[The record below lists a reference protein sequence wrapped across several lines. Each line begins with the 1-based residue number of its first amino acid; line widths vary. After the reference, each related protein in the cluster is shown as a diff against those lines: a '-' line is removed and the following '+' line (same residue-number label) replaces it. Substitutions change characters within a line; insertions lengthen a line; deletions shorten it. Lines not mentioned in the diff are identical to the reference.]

1 MRERSRRG
9 ARKTAR
15 MCRALALFV
24 SLGVVA
30 SYGCAGRA
38 ASKKEKAED
47 RLKTVMVE
55 PVGRRDIVEELDY
68 PADILPEVEVRI
80 FSPVPDRIV
89 SFPWNDGDRIQRGQ
103 RVALIRK
110 EGLDMGLENVAAQID
125 ALDIQ
130 IKNLESELERS
141 EKLKAAGAISD
152 QAFDQIKTSLRS
164 SRAQRRALAASQ
176 GQLKVSAGNAVITAP
191 ISGVIADKMLQPGD
205 MASPAVPLCRI
216 IVIDRVKV
224 ELKLVES
231 DVPKVKVEQKALVA
245 LDAFPERTF
254 EGQVTRILPYLN
266 AATRTNTV
274 EIVLAN
280 PKDEPGEHF
289 LLKPGMFGR
298 VRIVVEKREQVI
310 TAPERA
316 LLLDNR
322 ILEQQKPGQVLR
334 KAFVVDDKSTARERV
349 ARLGARK
356 GSTYEV
362 LQGLEVG
369 DRIVVR
375 GQHGLRD
382 GQQVEIVEPEK

>member
-1 MRERSRRG
+1 MRERTRRG
-9 ARKTAR
+9 AERTAWMR
-15 MCRALALFV
+15 RTVAWLVLLSA
-24 SLGVVA
+24 VVP
-30 SYGCAGRA
+30 SGCSGRA
-38 ASKKEKAED
+38 ASKQEKVES
-47 RLKTVMVE
+47 RFKTVMVE
-55 PVGRRDIVEELDY
+55 PVIRRDIIEELDY
-68 PADILPEVEVRI
+68 PAGILPEVEVRI

-89 SFPWNDGDRIQRGQ
+89 SFPWNDGDHIQRGQ

-110 EGLDMGLENVAAQID
+110 RALDMGLENLAAQID

-130 IKNLESELERS
+130 IKNLQSELERS
-141 EKLKAAGAISD
+141 EKLRAAGAISD
-152 QAFDQIKTSLRS
+152 QAFDQIRTSLRS
-164 SRAQRRALAASQ
+164 SHAQRRALVASR
-176 GQLKVSAGNAVITAP
+176 GQLRVSAGNAVITAP
-191 ISGVIADKMLQPGD
+191 ISGVIADKMLQQGD
-205 MASPAVPLCRI
+205 MASPATPLCRI
-216 IVIDRVKV
+216 IVIERVKV

-231 DVPKVKVEQKALVA
+231 DVPKVKVGHKALIT

-254 EGQVTRILPYLN
+254 EGEVTRILPYLN
-266 AATRTNTV
+266 PATRTNTV
-274 EIVLAN
+274 QVVLSN
-280 PKDEPGEHF
+280 PKDERSEKY

-298 VRIVVEKREQVI
+298 VRIVVEKREQAV

-316 LLLDNR
+316 LLIDNR

-349 ARLGARK
+349 VRLGARK

-382 GQQVEIVEPEK
+382 GQPVEIVQPEK